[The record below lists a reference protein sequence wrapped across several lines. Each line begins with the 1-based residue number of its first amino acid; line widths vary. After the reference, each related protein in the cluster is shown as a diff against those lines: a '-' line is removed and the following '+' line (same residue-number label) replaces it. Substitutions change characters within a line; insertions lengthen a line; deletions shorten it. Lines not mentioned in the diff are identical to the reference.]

1 MGFSLGGL
9 VGGAIG
15 SLFGPT
21 GTAVGYGIG
30 DAANSAYES
39 NRQDSLNKQAFNRQ
53 NSAQWAFW
61 HANNDYNS
69 PASQMQRLEE
79 AGLNPNLV
87 YGNGAATHQA
97 TMATAGKSGAAGFNL
112 NTAPLTEFYQL
123 ENMEAQNLLL
133 LAQRAK
139 VDAEVDAIRAS
150 IPKTQADARVA
161 AKRARVAD
169 SYGVTSDYV
178 SDVFGMGDK
187 LIDYGSAILSDIGGY
202 ASDFYRGVKGLANS
216 WEPKRVRYKG
226 RK

>member
-1 MGFSLGGL
+1 MGFFSSIGSA
-9 VGGAIG
+9 VG
-15 SLFGPT
+15 SLFGST
-21 GTAVGYGIG
+21 GASVGYGLG
-30 DAANSAYES
+30 SYADSAYSS
-39 NRQDSLNKQAFNRQ
+39 NRQDSLAKQAFNRQ

-61 HANNDYNS
+61 QANNDYNS

-87 YGNGAATHQA
+87 YGNGSATHQA
-97 TMATAGKSGAAGFNL
+97 TMATAAKSGQAGFSMDRMS
-112 NTAPLTEFYQL
+112 PVEMYQL

-150 IPKTQADARVA
+150 IPKTQAESRVA
-161 AKRARVAD
+161 AKRARIAD
-169 SYGVTSDYV
+169 FYGTTSDYV
-178 SDVFGMGDK
+178 SDIFGMGDK
-187 LIDYGSAILSDIGGY
+187 LIEYGSAILSDIGGY
-202 ASDFYRGVKGLANS
+202 ASDFYRGIKGFANS

>member
-69 PASQMQRLEE
+69 PKSQMQRLEE

-97 TMATAGKSGAAGFNL
+97 TMATAGKSGAAGFKL
-112 NTAPLTEFYQL
+112 NTAPLIEFYQL
-123 ENMEAQNLLL
+123 ENMEAQNQNLY
-133 LAQRAK
+133 AQNKNLQHQEQVISEQARAERLRNDFFEQHGYYPPTGMTPYASAFGINPDVSK
-139 VDAEVDAIRAS
+139 AWSKTKNFNVAKPIDSRYPAIGRN
-150 IPKTQADARVA
+150 
-161 AKRARVAD
+161 KRR
-169 SYGVTSDYV
+169 GTG
-178 SDVFGMGDK
+178 SDV
-187 LIDYGSAILSDIGGY
+187 
-202 ASDFYRGVKGLANS
+202 V
-216 WEPKRVRYKG
+216 WWPW
-226 RK
+226 